1 MKRGIPIALAVLALP
16 AQAGMFD
23 DEEARARIERMRAE
37 LRTEFDSLTTR
48 VDRAAKNQ
56 IEFANQSETLKA
68 DMARLRGQM
77 EVLANEVEN
86 TQKRQRDF
94 YVDLD
99 SRLRKLEPAMTA
111 PAAPTAGDTKPDVA
125 AKVDPAQET
134 RDYEAALTAFKGG
147 RYKESA
153 AAFQAFIKAHPNSGL
168 LPNAHYWSGSSQ
180 YRLGEF
186 ARAAD
191 TFGKVAATWPN
202 DPKAPD
208 ALLAQGSALAEA
220 GDAKGSKR
228 VFESLISLYPAASAA
243 QTAKLRLKKK

>member
-1 MKRGIPIALAVLALP
+1 MGMRWPPLVLIGLTVLALP
-16 AQAGMFD
+16 ARAGIFD
-23 DEEARARIERMRAE
+23 DDEARARIERIKAE
-37 LRTEFDSLTTR
+37 LRAEFESLAAR

-56 IEFANQSETLKA
+56 IEFANQTETLKA
-68 DMARLRGQM
+68 DLARVCGQM
-77 EVLANEVEN
+77 EVLANEVEG

-99 SRLRKLEPAMTA
+99 SRLRKLETGAM
-111 PAAPTAGDTKPDVA
+111 PAAEAKPDIP

-134 RDYEAALTAFKGG
+134 RDYEAALAAFKGG
-147 RYKESA
+147 KYKEA
-153 AAFQAFIKAHPNSGL
+153 ASAFQGFIKAYPNSGL

-180 YRLGEF
+180 YRLGDF
-186 ARAAD
+186 ARAAE

-208 ALLAQGSALAEA
+208 ALLAQGSALGEA

-228 VFESLISLYPAASAA
+228 VLDSLIALYPAAPAA
-243 QTAKLRLKKK
+243 QIAKQRLKKK